1 MFHVEHFSAKGP
13 LRVETSS
20 ARKLLCLWRIADGS
34 RRPRCSTWDILSVAD
49 IPRGTFFRQSPPVGP
64 SAASEQREKAW
75 AVPTDSGWLSNAR
88 CSTWNILSVADV
100 PRGTFSSF
108 ADVPRGNTF
117 RQRPPTVRLSLP
129 LRQREKAWAVPNG
142 LAALEDP
149 DVPRG
154 TF

>member
-34 RRPRCSTWDILSVAD
+34 RRP
-49 IPRGTFFRQSPPVGP
+49 
-64 SAASEQREKAW
+64 
-75 AVPTDSGWLSNAR
+75 R